1 MFIDPRWHAVR
12 RQSGISLIELVMFIV
27 IVSVGIAGI
36 LSVMNVTTR
45 GSVDPLQRKQALAV
59 AEALLEEVSLLPFTD
74 CDPDGLQANGSC
86 TQTEIL
92 GPEASELRGSP
103 SSPFDNVN
111 DYNGFT
117 LNGGGTDL
125 GNSANVTV
133 PAGYAAAISVA
144 TDANFGQG
152 ALALPAADALR
163 ITVNVAYNNGTD
175 NIVLEGYRTRYAPA
189 GTP

>member
-1 MFIDPRWHAVR
+1 MCINSTRHAAC
-12 RQSGISLIELVMFIV
+12 RQKGISLIELVLFIV

-45 GSVDPLQRKQALAV
+45 ASADPLQRKQALAV

-86 TQTEIL
+86 TQPEIL
-92 GPEASELRGSP
+92 GPEPGESRTSLST
-103 SSPFDNVN
+103 PFDNVN
-111 DYNGFT
+111 DYNGFA

-133 PAGYAAAISVA
+133 PDGYAAAVSVA
-144 TDANFGQG
+144 SDTNFGQG
-152 ALALPAADALR
+152 ATVLPAVDALR
-163 ITVNVAYNNGTD
+163 ITVTVAYGTD
-175 NIVLEGYRTRYAPA
+175 SIVLEGYRTRYAPA